1 MKLTQRLHGE
11 KEKILEYKA
20 RLSAAEWTNGSG
32 WDCGNGFNVTGDE
45 VESWDISEGNLDS
58 WKQLFKDR
66 DRSLFDYVIDGLND
80 DYDEDPDDEEGDTK
94 WTMRLVEIDDEGDEK
109 VLASVSYWESELT
122 HRDEE

>member
-1 MKLTQRLHGE
+1 M
-11 KEKILEYKA
+11 EYKG

-32 WDCGNGFNVTGDE
+32 SDCGNGFNVTGDE

-80 DYDEDPDDEEGDTK
+80 RDDDYDEDPDDEDPDDAEGDTK
-94 WTMRLVEIDDEGDEK
+94 WTMQLIEIDDEGDEK
-109 VLASVSYWESELT
+109 VLASVSYWESELMGD
-122 HRDEE
+122 DEESDE

>member
-1 MKLTQRLHGE
+1 MK
-11 KEKILEYKA
+11 YKA

-45 VESWDISEGNLDS
+45 VESWDISEGDLDS

-94 WTMRLVEIDDEGDEK
+94 WTMQLVEIDDEGDEK
-109 VLASVSYWESELT
+109 VLASVSYWESELA